1 MISERPRATPAKPR
15 ADRSAPLP
23 KGIII
28 RRVETLGE
36 YQECLAIQEE
46 IWGAGFRELVPPTI
60 LLVAQKL
67 GGVCAGAFAADGR
80 MLGFVFGMTGL
91 RDGRLAHWSDMLA
104 VRVEARG
111 AHLGA
116 HLKHYQRELVRA
128 VGVEMMYWTFDP
140 LVARNAHLNL
150 NWLGASVVEYV
161 PDMYG
166 SHTGSPLHGSLPT
179 DRFVMAWD
187 LTRDEASRAE
197 ASRPGVLVNPS
208 PSNGVP
214 AASAYPDAPVVR
226 IAVPRDAD
234 AESPERRSI
243 WRSVTREALTHYLT
257 RGYDVVGFRRGTT
270 ADLPYYEL
278 APRRA

>member
-1 MISERPRATPAKPR
+1 MISERPRATPTNVR
-15 ADRSAPLP
+15 ADQAAPVP
-23 KGIII
+23 QGIVI

-36 YQECLAIQEE
+36 YEECHAIQEE

-91 RDGRLAHWSDMLA
+91 RDGKLAHWSDMLA

-111 AHLGA
+111 EHLGA
-116 HLKHYQRELVRA
+116 RLKHHQRELVRT
-128 VGVEMMYWTFDP
+128 VGVEAMYWTFDP

-150 NWLGASVVEYV
+150 NWLGARVAEYV

-166 SHTGSPLHGSLPT
+166 SRTGSPLHGSLPT

-187 LTRDEASRAE
+187 LTRDAVSRPE
-197 ASRPGVLVNPS
+197 PSRPGVLVNPRT
-208 PSNGVP
+208 NGVP
-214 AASAYPDAPVVR
+214 AAGGYPDAPVVR
-226 IAVPRDAD
+226 IAVPHDAD
-234 AESPERRSI
+234 AEPPEQHSI
-243 WRSVTREALTHYLT
+243 WRAVTRDALTHYLT
-257 RGYDVVGFRRGTT
+257 RGYDVVGFHRGTT
-270 ADLPYYEL
+270 TDLPYYEL